1 MATRSTISLEFADGT
16 IGQVYCHWDG
26 YLAHNGKM
34 LMEYYSN
41 PFILRDLI
49 DLGSLSSLRPQIGT
63 KHPFSMFEANMT
75 QDEYANL
82 YRDMCTFYERDRGE
96 RSADATYFKDYLHFL
111 VDGQGRLSRAKGAVA
126 PIYLGAQI
134 LQTDGLAAIDQQVFS
149 LNVLWDQMIKQSRI
163 YGVFHQGG
171 WCDVGH
177 PEAIALAESLL
188 HG

>member
-1 MATRSTISLEFADGT
+1 MATRSTIALEFADGT

-96 RSADATYFKDYLHFL
+96 GSADATYFKDYEHFL
-111 VDGQGRLSRAKGAVA
+111 VDGQEEE
-126 PIYLGAQI
+126 YDYI
-134 LQTDGLAAIDQQVFS
+134 LRNVNGKATWFVSDHGGDFQLLASALIEEI
-149 LNVLWDQMIKQSRI
+149 LENVEVL
-163 YGVFHQGG
+163 
-171 WCDVGH
+171 
-177 PEAIALAESLL
+177 PL
-188 HG
+188 